1 MAAAPSNPYADQ
13 TVAPPAIDPSY
24 IYEPTAQH
32 SRAEQIF
39 QGFLA
44 KDELAVWIGHEKH
57 RKTTLVL
64 DFAVA
69 AALGRDFLAFRF
81 MPSTAL
87 RVVMFD
93 YESKDDSIYRRS
105 EAICN
110 ALHLSTDDRARLWQN
125 LRIIKLREM
134 IYNGGAVPKIDK
146 CKEWWQKAVAENPA
160 DIYIVDPFRCLHG
173 AGENDSAMEETL
185 RKIRAVFHRATVI
198 PHHMTKNSRN
208 PRENTR
214 LADDMRLWS
223 EGCRGSGAIK
233 GHADVIICQERETEN
248 DETEVVH
255 LGAFMKD
262 AADVKPIS
270 LVESATDSF
279 LWVPHTE
286 LAKPTAVARD
296 LLIKSGTESWEHRSD
311 VAAVFESA
319 GMKRSTAFARVKELL
334 QRGVLREYM
343 KIYAHPECRH
353 ESRITLVKKT
363 DAVAVYEPRVMDDA
377 AHVAEEVVM

>member
-110 ALHLSTDDRARLWQN
+110 ALPPTTAPACGRTFVSSNSAR
-125 LRIIKLREM
+125 
-134 IYNGGAVPKIDK
+134 
-146 CKEWWQKAVAENPA
+146 
-160 DIYIVDPFRCLHG
+160 
-173 AGENDSAMEETL
+173 
-185 RKIRAVFHRATVI
+185 
-198 PHHMTKNSRN
+198 
-208 PRENTR
+208 
-214 LADDMRLWS
+214 
-223 EGCRGSGAIK
+223 
-233 GHADVIICQERETEN
+233 
-248 DETEVVH
+248 
-255 LGAFMKD
+255 
-262 AADVKPIS
+262 
-270 LVESATDSF
+270 
-279 LWVPHTE
+279 
-286 LAKPTAVARD
+286 
-296 LLIKSGTESWEHRSD
+296 
-311 VAAVFESA
+311 
-319 GMKRSTAFARVKELL
+319 
-334 QRGVLREYM
+334 
-343 KIYAHPECRH
+343 
-353 ESRITLVKKT
+353 
-363 DAVAVYEPRVMDDA
+363 
-377 AHVAEEVVM
+377 